1 LFARHPVLRSELL
14 ARYSDVT
21 FYEEPTRPT
30 ENQMIALLADRDAA
44 IVGLE
49 PITENVLAALPNLK
63 AIGKFGIGCEWID
76 FDALRKYAI
85 PFGYTPGT
93 NRHEV
98 AEVTLAFMIA
108 TLRLI
113 TPLNAEMR
121 AGLRPRMRLG
131 RGLNEVV
138 VGLHGCGNVGK
149 EVVKRLQPFGC
160 TILAC
165 DIADY
170 AEFYRQYGVTR
181 VSMDELLA
189 QADVVSLHLPKTA
202 ETIGLYDGATLVNLR
217 PNAVLINTCRGGIV
231 DERALYE
238 RLTSGAISG
247 AAFDVF
253 DIEPTPFDAL
263 LQLPNFLATPHMAA
277 NTDTARL
284 TMGRAAIEGLTKNEL
299 VRPGQT
305 F

>member
-1 LFARHPVLRSELL
+1 MLRAELL
-14 ARYSDVT
+14 ARYPDAT
-21 FYEEPTRPT
+21 FYEDVTRPT
-30 ENQMIALLADRDAA
+30 EEQMIALLADRDMA

-49 PITENVLAALPNLK
+49 PVTERVLAALPNLK
-63 AIGKFGIGCEWID
+63 VIGKFGIGCESID
-76 FDALRKYAI
+76 FDAMVRHKILW
-85 PFGYTPGT
+85 GYTPGT

-98 AEVTLAFMIA
+98 AEVTICFMISM
-108 TLRLI
+108 TRLV
-113 TPLNAEMR
+113 THLNAEMR

-138 VGLHGCGNVGK
+138 IGLHGCGNVGK
-149 EVVKRLQPFGC
+149 EVVKLLQPFGA

-170 AEFYRQYGVTR
+170 STFYDEYGVEA
-181 VSMDELLA
+181 VSVDELLSRS
-189 QADVVSLHLPKTA
+189 DVLSLHLPKTRA
-202 ETIGLYDGATLVNLR
+202 TIGLYDAAMLARMKPGS
-217 PNAVLINTCRGGIV
+217 VLINTCRGGIV
-231 DERALYE
+231 DEPALDK
-238 RLTSGAISG
+238 RLSSGALAG

-253 DIEPTPFDAL
+253 DIEPTPYDAL
-263 LQLPNFLATPHMAA
+263 VQRPNFLATPHMAA

-284 TMGRAAIEGLTKNEL
+284 TMGRAAIEGLTINEL

>member
-1 LFARHPVLRSELL
+1 VLRKELL
-14 ARYSDVT
+14 EAFPDSK
-21 FYEEPTRPT
+21 FYEDVERPT
-30 ENQMIALLADRDAA
+30 EDQMIALLADCDLA

-49 PITENVLAALPNLK
+49 PVTEKVLAALPNLK

-76 FDALRKYAI
+76 LDALVRHKI
-85 PFGYTPGT
+85 PFGYTQGT
-93 NRHEV
+93 NRDQV
-98 AEVTLAFMIA
+98 AEVTICFMIS
-108 TLRLI
+108 TLRLV
-113 TPLNAEMR
+113 TQLNAEMR

-149 EVVKRLQPFGC
+149 EVVKLLQPFGT

-170 AEFYRQYGVTR
+170 SAFYRQYGVTA
-181 VSMDELLA
+181 VTVDELLERS
-189 QADVVSLHLPKTA
+189 DVLSLHLPKTPD
-202 ETIGLYDGATLVNLR
+202 TIGLYDGAMLDR
-217 PNAVLINTCRGGIV
+217 MKPNAALINTCRGGIV
-231 DERALYE
+231 DEPALYE
-238 RLTSGAISG
+238 RLVSGALVG

-253 DIEPTPFDAL
+253 DIEPTPYDAL

-284 TMGRAAIEGLTKNEL
+284 TMGRAAIVGLTVNAL

>member
-1 LFARHPVLRSELL
+1 VLRQELLDRYPDAKFYEDVARPTEDDMIELL
-14 ARYSDVT
+14 ADCD
-21 FYEEPTRPT
+21 
-30 ENQMIALLADRDAA
+30 LA

-49 PITENVLAALPNLK
+49 PVTEKVLAALPNLQ

-76 FDALRKYAI
+76 FDAMVRHKM

-98 AEVTLAFMIA
+98 AEVTIAFMIS

-113 TPLNAEMR
+113 TPLNQEMR
-121 AGLRPRMRLG
+121 AGKRPRMRLG

-149 EVVKRLQPFGC
+149 EAVKLLQPFGA

-170 AEFYRQYGVTR
+170 SSFYHKYGVEA
-181 VSMDELLA
+181 VSADELLA
-189 QADVVSLHLPKTA
+189 RSDVLSLHLPKTRD
-202 ETIGLYDGATLVNLR
+202 TIGLYDAAMLAR
-217 PNAVLINTCRGGIV
+217 MKPNAVLINTCRGGIV
-231 DERALYE
+231 DEPALYE
-238 RLTSGAISG
+238 RLTSGALSG

-253 DIEPTPFDAL
+253 DIEPTPYDAL

-284 TMGRAAIEGLTKNEL
+284 TMGRAAIEGLSVNAL

>member
-1 LFARHPVLRSELL
+1 VLRRELL
-14 ARYSDVT
+14 ERYPDAT
-21 FYEEPTRPT
+21 FYEDAARPT
-30 ENQMIALLADRDAA
+30 EDQMIALLADCDLA

-49 PITENVLAALPNLK
+49 PVTERVLAALPNLK

-76 FDALRKYAI
+76 FDALVRHEI

-93 NRHEV
+93 NRREV
-98 AEVTLAFMIA
+98 AEVTLCFMIA
-108 TLRLI
+108 TLRLV
-113 TPLNAEMR
+113 TPLNGEMR
-121 AGLRPRMRLG
+121 AGKRPRMRLG

-138 VGLHGCGNVGK
+138 IGLHGCGNVGK
-149 EVVKRLQPFGC
+149 EVVKLLQPFGA

-170 AEFYRQYGVTR
+170 SEFYREYGVEA
-181 VSMDELLA
+181 VPFDELLA
-189 QADVVSLHLPKTA
+189 RADVLSLHLPKTPD
-202 ETIGLYDGATLVNLR
+202 TIGLYDAATLARMR
-217 PNAVLINTCRGGIV
+217 PNAVLVNTCRGGIV
-231 DERALYE
+231 DEPALYE
-238 RLTSGAISG
+238 RLTSGALAG

-253 DIEPTPFDAL
+253 DIEPTPYDAL
-263 LQLPNFLATPHMAA
+263 LALPNFLATPHMAA

-284 TMGRAAIEGLTKNEL
+284 TMGRAAIEGLTVNAL

>member
-1 LFARHPVLRSELL
+1 MLRRELL
-14 ARYSDVT
+14 EQYPDAK
-21 FYEEPTRPT
+21 FYEDVARPT
-30 ENQMIALLADRDAA
+30 EDQMIELLSDCDLA

-49 PITENVLAALPNLK
+49 PVTENVLAALPNLT

-76 FDALRKYAI
+76 FDAMVRHKM

-98 AEVTLAFMIA
+98 AEVTVCFMISMTRLV
-108 TLRLI
+108 TL
-113 TPLNAEMR
+113 LNAEMR

-149 EVVKRLQPFGC
+149 EVVKLLQPFGA
-160 TILAC
+160 TIIAC

-170 AEFYRQYGVTR
+170 SAFYREYSVEA
-181 VSMDELLA
+181 VSVDELLA
-189 QADVVSLHLPKTA
+189 RADVLSLHLPKTRD
-202 ETIGLYDGATLVNLR
+202 TIGLYDAAMLARMKPGS
-217 PNAVLINTCRGGIV
+217 VLINTCRGGIV
-231 DERALYE
+231 DEPALYE
-238 RLTSGAISG
+238 RLTSGGLAG

-253 DIEPTPFDAL
+253 DIEPTPYDAL

-284 TMGRAAIEGLTKNEL
+284 TMGRAAIEGLSVNAL

>member
-1 LFARHPVLRSELL
+1 MLRSELL
-14 ARYSDVT
+14 ERYDDVT
-21 FYEEPTRPT
+21 FYEEPSRPT
-30 ENQMIALLADRDAA
+30 EDQVIALLADRDVA

-49 PITENVLAALPNLK
+49 PVTETVLAALPNLK
-63 AIGKFGIGCEWID
+63 AIGKFGIGCECID
-76 FDALRKYAI
+76 FDAMRKHNI
-85 PFGYTPGT
+85 RFGYTPGT
-93 NRHEV
+93 NRREV
-98 AEVTLAFMIA
+98 AEVTLAFMIS

-113 TPLNAEMR
+113 TPLNQEMR

-149 EVVKRLQPFGC
+149 DVVKLLQPFGC
-160 TILAC
+160 AILAC

-170 AEFYRQYGVTR
+170 AGFYREYGVTS
-181 VSMDELLA
+181 VSLDELLA
-189 QADVVSLHLPKTA
+189 RADVLSLHLPKTA
-202 ETIGLYDGATLVNLR
+202 ATTGLYDAATLDKLR

-231 DERALYE
+231 DERALFD
-238 RLTSGAISG
+238 RLQSGSISG

-253 DIEPTPFDAL
+253 DSEPTPYDEL

-284 TMGRAAIEGLTKNEL
+284 AMGPAAIEGLTKNEL